1 MTSKLIN
8 AAVPDTIDERVLNK
22 APMNPFQMT
31 ENNNVVINS
40 AKAIGCS
47 VVNIGSQDL
56 IEAREH
62 LVLGLVWQVIKI
74 GLFSKIS
81 LVHHPELFRLL
92 GENETLQDLLAL
104 TPDAILIRWVNYHL
118 AEANHPKKLT
128 NFSSDIK
135 VSPFKA

>member
-1 MTSKLIN
+1 
-8 AAVPDTIDERVLNK
+8 
-22 APMNPFQMT
+22 MT

-56 IEAREH
+56 IEGREH
-62 LVLGLVWQVIKI
+62 LVLGLVWQIIKI

-92 GENETLQDLLAL
+92 QENETLQDLLAL
-104 TPDAILIRWVNYHL
+104 TPDAILIRWVNYHMK
-118 AEANHPKKLT
+118 EASHPRRIS
-128 NFSSDIK
+128 NFSADIK
-135 VSPFKA
+135 VRESYTF